1 MAFIA
6 SARTLGPTLV
16 LRRFHVNATP
26 QDNVYAEIVGRPEG
40 LLGWLLTAM
49 GLDAQ
54 VTYRITDADV
64 TCESAGL
71 QGKSREIAPISNIA
85 SASVGYMK
93 SIWTLILG
101 LLAVAVGLYKGV
113 FAHSMIALV
122 LGLVIG
128 GVFLAVYWFS
138 SRLHVAVITNG
149 GSILGLRF
157 KRSVIENVS
166 VDFEKCAA
174 VVDVLQQ
181 LMLAAQ
187 SRREINS
194 PSTASPRQAASGA
207 TTASMRPAAPVPPTL
222 APRSAP
228 AATARRCP
236 KCGSPAEPHVKF
248 CEDCGTRVD
257 AQ

>member
-26 QDNVYAEIVGRPEG
+26 QDNVYVEIVGRPEG
-40 LLGWLLTAM
+40 LLGWLLTTM

-54 VTYRITDADV
+54 VTYRVTDSDV

-71 QGKSREIAPISNIA
+71 QGKSRDIAPIGNIA

-101 LLAVAVGLYKGV
+101 LLAVAYGLYKGV
-113 FAHSMIALV
+113 FGHSMGALV
-122 LGLVIG
+122 FGLVIG
-128 GVFLAVYWFS
+128 GIFLAIYWFS

-157 KRSVIENVS
+157 KRSVIEGVG
-166 VDFEKCAA
+166 VDFDKCAA

-187 SRREINS
+187 SRREMNS
-194 PSTASPRQAASGA
+194 SSTPTPRPTAPGT
-207 TTASMRPAAPVPPTL
+207 TTASMRPVAPVPPTL
-222 APRSAP
+222 APRPAP
-228 AATARRCP
+228 EAVARRCP
-236 KCGSPAEPHVKF
+236 KCGSSAEPHVKF
-248 CEDCGTRVD
+248 CENCGTRVD